1 MLMQD
6 LASLEARIAQSM
18 LRDRRSLRSRLATVR
33 HRQSQ
38 NKPFDQALTR
48 LLKDLDASVALV
60 AQRKAAMPAPVYP
73 PELPVAQKK
82 QEIADAIA
90 ANQLVVICGETG
102 SGKTTQ
108 LPKICLELG
117 RGVLGMIGHTQ
128 PRRIAARSVAMRVA
142 DELGTRV
149 GGGVGF
155 KVRFSDHVS
164 AESYIKLMTDGILLA
179 ETQGDRLLEAYDTI
193 IIDEAHE
200 RSLNIDFLLG
210 YLKQLLPKR
219 PDLNVIITSA
229 TIDPERFSRHFNNA
243 PIVMVSGRT
252 YPVEVRYRPLKSDD
266 PDEEDIEIEQAILSG
281 IDELWQSNG
290 PGDTLVFLSGEREI
304 RETAEALRKHHP
316 NLTEVLPLYARLSA
330 EEQMKVFSGHTRRRI
345 VLATNVAETSLTVP
359 GIRYVVDP
367 GLARISR
374 YSPRTK
380 VQRLP
385 IEPISQASAD
395 QRKGRCGRIS
405 EGVCVRL
412 YSETDFTT
420 RSTYTDPEILR
431 TNLASVILQMKA
443 LKLGDI
449 SEFPF
454 IDPPDTRAVRDGY
467 QTLHEIGAI
476 DERNEL
482 TEIGWLLSKLPIDPR
497 IGRVVLAALDEHV
510 LPDIL
515 IIAAALSVQDPRER
529 PIDKQQHADAAHAQ
543 FRDPNSDF
551 LGFLKLWDAFH
562 ENKKQL
568 SGSKLRKW
576 CKDNFLSFVRMREWD
591 DIHSQVKEIVSEM
604 GVRGKDE
611 GKAKSPGSSF
621 SLQPSSFSSG
631 PHPNPRPEYRE
642 RGHEGAYRGRGE
654 DGARRERGQQRD
666 RDKAFDPLRSDA
678 IHRALLVGLLSNIGV
693 KSESFEYNGAR
704 NTKFHLFPGS
714 ALFSRKPPWVMAA
727 ELVETTKLYARTVA
741 PIRPEWVERLAGHLL
756 KKSYTDPHWQP
767 HTGHVMAYERVTLFG
782 LTLVPRRSVHYG
794 PIDPKTSR
802 QLFIQ
807 HALVDAD
814 WYTNGAFFRH
824 NQDLIDRIQ
833 TIENKSRRRDLLADP
848 QAQFDFYDKRVPAG
862 VYNGP
867 LFEKWRRQA
876 EAQTPKLLFMTEQDL
891 MKYDAPPLAWEQFPD
906 DMTVNSMVLPLQYH
920 LEPGHAEDGITVTI
934 PFAALNQL
942 SPEPFEWLVPGLLKE
957 KILALI
963 RSLPKALRT
972 NFVPAPD
979 VADAAFPALRART
992 GSLLDALADWLG
1004 KRSGIKVTRHDF
1016 QLDTLPDHLRM
1027 NFRIIDPAGKEV
1039 ASGRDL
1045 LELRRKIGGEAQST
1059 FSAGAEAEF
1068 NRDQITRWDF
1078 GDLPEKVEVSR
1089 HGMRLVGYPALVD
1102 AGTTISLRVRE
1113 TPESAAAS
1121 SRAGLRRLF
1130 LLQLSNEFR
1139 SVSRRLP
1146 IDESCLH
1153 YAPIGD
1159 CDQLRADIVMAA
1171 ADRALFAD
1179 PSPVYTRQQF
1189 VDRAADAWKR
1199 LPQIAD
1205 SLVEIAQSVL
1215 ESFHQLNLALER
1227 PYPPLL
1233 KPSIQD
1239 IQSHLRTLVHKG
1251 FMLNTPSEALE
1262 HLPRYLKGIE
1272 VRLKK
1277 LTNAG
1282 LSRDVAHRETIA
1294 PLWEAYVQRNAEHE
1308 KRGIVDPQLEA
1319 YRWML
1324 EELRVSLFAQ
1334 ELKTAIPVSVQ
1345 RLQRQWEL
1353 VQK

>member
-1 MLMQD
+1 
-6 LASLEARIAQSM
+6 
-18 LRDRRSLRSRLATVR
+18 
-33 HRQSQ
+33 
-38 NKPFDQALTR
+38 
-48 LLKDLDASVALV
+48 
-60 AQRKAAMPAPVYP
+60 
-73 PELPVAQKK
+73 
-82 QEIADAIA
+82 
-90 ANQLVVICGETG
+90 
-102 SGKTTQ
+102 
-108 LPKICLELG
+108 
-117 RGVLGMIGHTQ
+117 
-128 PRRIAARSVAMRVA
+128 
-142 DELGTRV
+142 
-149 GGGVGF
+149 
-155 KVRFSDHVS
+155 
-164 AESYIKLMTDGILLA
+164 
-179 ETQGDRLLEAYDTI
+179 
-193 IIDEAHE
+193 
-200 RSLNIDFLLG
+200 
-210 YLKQLLPKR
+210 
-219 PDLNVIITSA
+219 
-229 TIDPERFSRHFNNA
+229 
-243 PIVMVSGRT
+243 
-252 YPVEVRYRPLKSDD
+252 
-266 PDEEDIEIEQAILSG
+266 
-281 IDELWQSNG
+281 
-290 PGDTLVFLSGEREI
+290 
-304 RETAEALRKHHP
+304 
-316 NLTEVLPLYARLSA
+316 
-330 EEQMKVFSGHTRRRI
+330 
-345 VLATNVAETSLTVP
+345 
-359 GIRYVVDP
+359 
-367 GLARISR
+367 
-374 YSPRTK
+374 
-380 VQRLP
+380 
-385 IEPISQASAD
+385 
-395 QRKGRCGRIS
+395 
-405 EGVCVRL
+405 
-412 YSETDFTT
+412 
-420 RSTYTDPEILR
+420 
-431 TNLASVILQMKA
+431 MKA

-497 IGRVVLAALDEHV
+497 IGRVVLAARDENV
-510 LPDIL
+510 LSDIL

-529 PIDKQQHADAAHAQ
+529 PMDKQQDADAAHAQ

-551 LGFLKLWDAFH
+551 LSFLKLWDAFH
-562 ENKKQL
+562 EHKKHL

-591 DIHSQVKEIVSEM
+591 DIHAQLKEIISEPGM
-604 GVRGKDE
+604 KARDE
-611 GKAKSPGSSF
+611 GRRMKDGGTPLPVHGQRAGS
-621 SLQPSSFSSG
+621 
-631 PHPNPRPEYRE
+631 
-642 RGHEGAYRGRGE
+642 RGL
-654 DGARRERGQQRD
+654 
-666 RDKAFDPLRSDA
+666 DPLRSDA

-756 KKSYTDPHWQP
+756 KKSYADPHWQP

-848 QAQFDFYDKRVPAG
+848 QAQFDFYDKRIPAG

-906 DMTVNSMVLPLQYH
+906 DMTVNGMVLPLQYR
-920 LEPGHAEDGITVTI
+920 LEPGHPEDGLTVTI

-979 VADAAFPALRART
+979 VADAAFPALRTRT

-1045 LELRRKIGGEAQST
+1045 LELRRKVGGEAQST

-1068 NRDQITRWDF
+1068 NRDGITRWDF

-1102 AGTTISLRVRE
+1102 AGTSVSLRVRE
-1113 TPESAAAS
+1113 TPESAAAT

-1139 SVSRRLP
+1139 SLSRRLP

-1159 CDQLRADIVMAA
+1159 CDQLRADIVTAA
-1171 ADRALFAD
+1171 ADRALYAD

-1189 VDRAADAWKR
+1189 IDRAADAWKR
-1199 LPQIAD
+1199 LPEIAD

-1233 KPSIQD
+1233 QPSIQD

-1251 FMLNTPSEALE
+1251 FMLNTPPEALE
-1262 HLPRYLKGIE
+1262 HLPRYLKAIE
-1272 VRLKK
+1272 IRLKK

-1282 LSRDVAHRETIA
+1282 LSRDVTNRETIA
-1294 PLWEAYVQRNAEHE
+1294 PLWDAFVQRLAEHE
-1308 KRGIVDPQLEA
+1308 KRGVVDPQLQA

-1334 ELKTAIPVSVQ
+1334 ELKTAIPISVQ
-1345 RLQRQWEL
+1345 RLQRQWDSCRS
-1353 VQK
+1353 K